1 MMISYFA
8 ELPDNTLIP
17 ARVAEFLEDYHF
29 LDENPESTAVPMPE
43 GCFKSFFLYELIG
56 TTHMSNITGH
66 IVIDGLAPK
75 KYTAGK
81 NGAGVIAI
89 ACAAVGFFRPNPF
102 LMCANSILARTYSGT
117 YL

>member
-8 ELPDNTLIP
+8 ELPDDTLIP
-17 ARVAEFLEDYHF
+17 ARAAELLEDYCF
-29 LDENPESTAVPMPE
+29 LDENPESTAVPTPE
-43 GCFKSFFLYELIG
+43 GRFKSFFLYELIG
-56 TTHMSNITGH
+56 TTHMSNITGY
-66 IVIDGLAPK
+66 IAVDGLAPK
-75 KYTAGK
+75 EYAAGK

-102 LMCANSILARTYSGT
+102 LMCANSILARTCSGT